1 MSKFHIAGLL
11 AMSLTLAACS
21 GEPSGSDMQQAVE
34 KAVKEQIA
42 QQNQRLSALAG
53 SSAANPFGKTAFSGF
68 SKFIKHACVRAS
80 DEPGYVCDF
89 DFSTDKGASTHD
101 KGRFY
106 EANGGLAFEE
116 RR

>member
-21 GEPSGSDMQQAVE
+21 GEPSELEMQQAVE
-34 KAVKEQIA
+34 KAVKEQIT
-42 QQNQRLSALAG
+42 QQNQLFATLAG
-53 SSAANPFGKTAFSGF
+53 KDTANPFGKAAFSGF
-68 SKFIKHACVRAS
+68 AKFVKHGCIRAS

-101 KGRFY
+101 KGRFFQ
-106 EANGGLAFEE
+106 ANGGLAFEE